1 MLKPLN
7 QIQSLSPEARQLVRE
22 GYPLG
27 NDWEGML
34 RRSLPEASP
43 QLFSELT
50 KTKGLETF
58 LVRQTSRALGQYETM
73 VAQGT
78 PELMAKELVLTEL
91 LEPRD

>member
-1 MLKPLN
+1 
-7 QIQSLSPEARQLVRE
+7 
-22 GYPLG
+22 
-27 NDWEGML
+27 ML